1 MGEQVC
7 VWIQM
12 HDNYKLTEA
21 EVKEYCR
28 GKISHYTI
36 PYYVKF
42 VHEFPMVVT
51 GKIRKAEMRESMR
64 AELGLS
70 K

>member
-28 GKISHYTI
+28 GKVAHYTI

-42 VHEFPMVVT
+42 VHEFPMAVT